1 MLLINFILPTSLSYF
16 MSLLHVKYTYVYV
29 YVYVRHFLRDLK
41 NIVLLVCCENS

>member
-1 MLLINFILPTSLSYF
+1 MLLINFILPTSPFYF
-16 MSLLHVKYTYVYV
+16 MSLLHIKYTYV